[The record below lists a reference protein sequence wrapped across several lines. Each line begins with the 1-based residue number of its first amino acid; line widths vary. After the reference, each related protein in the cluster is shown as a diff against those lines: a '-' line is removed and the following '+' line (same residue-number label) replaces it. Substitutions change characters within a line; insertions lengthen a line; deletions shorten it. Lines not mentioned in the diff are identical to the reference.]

1 MLMKLKELLQCNYH
15 KYVNFLKKNLLLII
29 LTSSNLLFPVYSLSQ
44 SVLVLK
50 FFYILNL
57 IKKIKED
64 AGREVV
70 RIARYLNEDE
80 LGTQILVKVINM
92 AHDELNEE
100 NKMVAVQL
108 LGRLSDTFGQSLTE
122 SFVAF
127 EILSLGEDVK

>member
-1 MLMKLKELLQCNYH
+1 M
-15 KYVNFLKKNLLLII
+15 
-29 LTSSNLLFPVYSLSQ
+29 
-44 SVLVLK
+44 K

-108 LGRLSDTFGQSLTE
+108 LGRLSDTFG
-122 SFVAF
+122 
-127 EILSLGEDVK
+127 